1 MPNEDIRVKV
11 ISSGLKMWQVADA
24 LGIHD
29 GSLSR
34 KLRKE
39 LSLEEKDKIFAAIDR
54 VSGTKTTASEKD
66 SVFSAIK
73 KMTKREL
80 AIFLDTLDQSGVVS
94 EYVCTEKCKHRE
106 KCGGS
111 CLYRAGDGT
120 ESIYEAFLSL
130 DYSEV
135 ASDNEQ

>member
-1 MPNEDIRVKV
+1 MPNEDVRVKI

-24 LGIHD
+24 LGIQD

-39 LSLEEKDKIFAAIDR
+39 LSYEEKEKIFAAIDR
-54 VSGTKTTASEKD
+54 LSGNQTPIFAKD

-73 KMTKREL
+73 KMTKHDL
-80 AIFLDTLDQSGVVS
+80 ANFLDMLDQCGVIS
-94 EYVCTEKCKHRE
+94 DYVCIEKCKYRG
-106 KCGGS
+106 KCGDS
-111 CLYRAGDGT
+111 CLYRTGDGT

-135 ASDNEQ
+135 VSDNEQ